1 MLKEYDYYFINLM
14 NNFKK
19 CEKKIGRADI
29 YKTESKLS
37 ITLPDDF
44 VLHYLEFNG
53 GTPEKSWWNGDE
65 GFEPVEVAGFKPFV
79 YNTQTND
86 DPRSL
91 IDGCYI
97 SMLDREVIPRNLLPF
112 ANDWGG
118 NFFCLN
124 LDNYS
129 IVYFATDSF
138 DEDLT
143 MQENH
148 IKLQRYL
155 INSFSNFVER
165 LVTEESLP

>member
-1 MLKEYDYYFINLM
+1 M
-14 NNFKK
+14 NHFSN
-19 CEKKIGRADI
+19 CEKKIERADI
-29 YKTESKLS
+29 AKIEEKLS

-44 VLHYLEFNG
+44 VSHYLHLNG
-53 GTPEKSWWNGDE
+53 GTPEKSWWDCDE
-65 GFEPVEVAGFKPFV
+65 DFEPVEVAGFKPFV
-79 YNTQTND
+79 YNAQTND

-97 SMLDREVIPRNLLPF
+97 SMLAREVIPNNLLPF

-148 IKLQRYL
+148 TKLQRYL
-155 INSFSNFVER
+155 TNSFSKFVNG
-165 LVTEESLP
+165 LVTEEDLS

>member
-1 MLKEYDYYFINLM
+1 M

-44 VLHYLEFNG
+44 ISHYLQFNG
-53 GTPEKSWWNGDE
+53 GIPEKSWWDGDE

-97 SMLDREVIPRNLLPF
+97 SMLDREVIPGNLLPF

-118 NFFCLN
+118 NLFCLN

-148 IKLQRYL
+148 IKVQRYL
-155 INSFSNFVER
+155 TNSFSNFLDG

>member
-1 MLKEYDYYFINLM
+1 M

-44 VLHYLEFNG
+44 VSHYLQFNG
-53 GTPEKSWWNGDE
+53 GIPEKSWWDGGE

-112 ANDWGG
+112 ANDCGG

-138 DEDLT
+138 DKDLT

-155 INSFSNFVER
+155 TNSFSHFVEG

>member
-1 MLKEYDYYFINLM
+1 M

-44 VLHYLEFNG
+44 VSHYLQFNG
-53 GTPEKSWWNGDE
+53 GIPEKSWWDGGE

-138 DEDLT
+138 DKDLT

-155 INSFSNFVER
+155 TNSFSHFVEG

>member
-1 MLKEYDYYFINLM
+1 M

-44 VLHYLEFNG
+44 VSHYLQFNG
-53 GTPEKSWWNGDE
+53 GIPEKSWWDGGE

-97 SMLDREVIPRNLLPF
+97 SMLDREVIPKNLLPF

-138 DEDLT
+138 DKDLT

-155 INSFSNFVER
+155 TNSFSHFVEG

>member
-1 MLKEYDYYFINLM
+1 M
-14 NNFKK
+14 NNIIN
-19 CEKKIGRADI
+19 CEKKIGRADNT
-29 YKTESKLS
+29 KTEEKLS

-44 VLHYLEFNG
+44 VSHYLQFNG
-53 GTPEKSWWNGDE
+53 GISEKSWWDGDE
-65 GFEPVEVAGFKPFV
+65 DFEPIEMAAFKPFA
-79 YNTQTND
+79 YNSQTNNA
-86 DPRSL
+86 PESL

-97 SMLDREVIPRNLLPF
+97 SMVHRELIPKNLLPF

-118 NFFCLN
+118 NFFCLD

-148 IKLQRYL
+148 RKLQRYL
-155 INSFSNFVER
+155 TNSFANFVNG
-165 LVTEESLP
+165 LVAEEDLS

>member
-1 MLKEYDYYFINLM
+1 M
-14 NNFKK
+14 NNLKK

-44 VLHYLEFNG
+44 VSHYLQFNG
-53 GTPEKSWWNGDE
+53 GIPEKSWWDGGE

-138 DEDLT
+138 DKDLT

-155 INSFSNFVER
+155 TNSFSHFVEG

>member
-1 MLKEYDYYFINLM
+1 M

-37 ITLPDDF
+37 ITLSDDF
-44 VLHYLEFNG
+44 VLHYLQFNG
-53 GTPEKSWWNGDE
+53 GIPEKSWWDGDG

-79 YNTQTND
+79 YNSQTNH

-155 INSFSNFVER
+155 TNSFSNFLDG
-165 LVTEESLP
+165 LVTEERLP

>member
-1 MLKEYDYYFINLM
+1 M

-44 VLHYLEFNG
+44 VSHYLQFNG
-53 GTPEKSWWNGDE
+53 GTPEKSWWDGDE

-86 DPRSL
+86 DPGTL

-97 SMLDREVIPRNLLPF
+97 SMLDREMIPRNLLPF

-155 INSFSNFVER
+155 INSFSNFVDG

>member
-1 MLKEYDYYFINLM
+1 MM

-44 VLHYLEFNG
+44 VSHYLQFNG
-53 GTPEKSWWNGDE
+53 GIPEKSWWDGDE

-129 IVYFATDSF
+129 IVYFSTDSF

-148 IKLQRYL
+148 IKIQRYL
-155 INSFSNFVER
+155 TNSFSNFVDG

>member
-1 MLKEYDYYFINLM
+1 M

-44 VLHYLEFNG
+44 VSHYLQFNG
-53 GTPEKSWWNGDE
+53 GIPEKSWWDGGE

-124 LDNYS
+124 LDYYS

-138 DEDLT
+138 DKDLT

-155 INSFSNFVER
+155 TNSFSHFVEG

>member
-1 MLKEYDYYFINLM
+1 M
-14 NNFKK
+14 NNIIN

-29 YKTESKLS
+29 TKTEEKLS

-44 VLHYLEFNG
+44 VSHYLQFNG
-53 GTPEKSWWNGDE
+53 GISEKSWWDGDE
-65 GFEPVEVAGFKPFV
+65 DFEPIEMAAFKPFA
-79 YNTQTND
+79 YNSQTNNA
-86 DPRSL
+86 PESL

-97 SMLDREVIPRNLLPF
+97 SMVDREVIPKNLLPF

-118 NFFCLN
+118 NFFCLD

-148 IKLQRYL
+148 RKLQRYL
-155 INSFSNFVER
+155 TNSFA
-165 LVTEESLP
+165 

>member
-1 MLKEYDYYFINLM
+1 M

-44 VLHYLEFNG
+44 VSHYLQFNG
-53 GTPEKSWWNGDE
+53 GIPEKSWWDGDE

-97 SMLDREVIPRNLLPF
+97 SMLDREVIPGNLLPF

-129 IVYFATDSF
+129 IVYFATGSF

-143 MQENH
+143 MQVNH

-155 INSFSNFVER
+155 INSFSNFVDG

>member
-1 MLKEYDYYFINLM
+1 M
-14 NNFKK
+14 NNIIN

-29 YKTESKLS
+29 TKTEEKLS

-44 VLHYLEFNG
+44 VSHYLQFNG
-53 GTPEKSWWNGDE
+53 GISEKSWWDGDE
-65 GFEPVEVAGFKPFV
+65 DFEPIEMAAFKPFA
-79 YNTQTND
+79 YNSQTNNA
-86 DPRSL
+86 PESL

-97 SMLDREVIPRNLLPF
+97 SMVDREVIPKNLLPF

-118 NFFCLN
+118 NFFCLD

-143 MQENH
+143 MQENLR
-148 IKLQRYL
+148 KLQRYL
-155 INSFSNFVER
+155 TNSFANFVNG
-165 LVTEESLP
+165 LVAEEDLS

>member
-1 MLKEYDYYFINLM
+1 M
-14 NNFKK
+14 NNIIN
-19 CEKKIGRADI
+19 CEKNIGRADI
-29 YKTESKLS
+29 TKTEEKLS

-44 VLHYLEFNG
+44 VSHYLQFNG
-53 GTPEKSWWNGDE
+53 GISEKSWWDGDE
-65 GFEPVEVAGFKPFV
+65 DFEPTEMAAFKPFA
-79 YNTQTND
+79 YNSQTNNA
-86 DPRSL
+86 PESL

-97 SMLDREVIPRNLLPF
+97 SMVDREVIPKDLLPF

-118 NFFCLN
+118 NFFCLD

-148 IKLQRYL
+148 RKLQRYL
-155 INSFSNFVER
+155 TNSFANFVNG
-165 LVTEESLP
+165 LVAEEDLS

>member
-1 MLKEYDYYFINLM
+1 M

-44 VLHYLEFNG
+44 VSHYLQFNG
-53 GTPEKSWWNGDE
+53 GIPEKSWWDGDE

-124 LDNYS
+124 LDYYS

-138 DEDLT
+138 DKDLT

-155 INSFSNFVER
+155 TNSFSHFVEG

>member
-1 MLKEYDYYFINLM
+1 M

-44 VLHYLEFNG
+44 VSHYLQFNG
-53 GTPEKSWWNGDE
+53 GIPEKSWWDGGE
-65 GFEPVEVAGFKPFV
+65 GFEPVEVAGFKPFF

-138 DEDLT
+138 DKDLT

-155 INSFSNFVER
+155 TNSFSHFVEG

>member
-1 MLKEYDYYFINLM
+1 M

-44 VLHYLEFNG
+44 VSHYLQFNG
-53 GTPEKSWWNGDE
+53 GIPEKSWWDGGE

-129 IVYFATDSF
+129 IVYFVTDSF
-138 DEDLT
+138 DKDLT

-155 INSFSNFVER
+155 TNSFSHFVEG

>member
-1 MLKEYDYYFINLM
+1 M

-19 CEKKIGRADI
+19 CEKKIGLADI
-29 YKTESKLS
+29 YKTASKLS
-37 ITLPDDF
+37 ISLPDDF
-44 VLHYLEFNG
+44 VSHYLQFNG
-53 GTPEKSWWNGDE
+53 GTPEKSWWDGDE

-79 YNTQTND
+79 YNTQIND

-138 DEDLT
+138 DKDLT

-155 INSFSNFVER
+155 TNSFSHFVEG

>member
-1 MLKEYDYYFINLM
+1 M
-14 NNFKK
+14 NNIIN

-29 YKTESKLS
+29 TKTEEKLS

-44 VLHYLEFNG
+44 VSHYLQFNG
-53 GTPEKSWWNGDE
+53 GISEKSWWDGDE
-65 GFEPVEVAGFKPFV
+65 DFEPIEMAAFKPFA
-79 YNTQTND
+79 YNSQTNNA
-86 DPRSL
+86 PESL

-97 SMLDREVIPRNLLPF
+97 SMVDREVIPKNLLPF

-118 NFFCLN
+118 NFFCLD

-148 IKLQRYL
+148 RKLQRYL
-155 INSFSNFVER
+155 TNSFANFVNG
-165 LVTEESLP
+165 LVAEEDLS

>member
-1 MLKEYDYYFINLM
+1 M

-44 VLHYLEFNG
+44 VSHYLQFNG
-53 GTPEKSWWNGDE
+53 GIPEKSWWDGGE

-118 NFFCLN
+118 NLFCLN

-138 DEDLT
+138 DKDLT

-155 INSFSNFVER
+155 TNSFSHFVEG

>member
-1 MLKEYDYYFINLM
+1 M
-14 NNFKK
+14 NNIIN

-29 YKTESKLS
+29 TKTEEKLS
-37 ITLPDDF
+37 ITLPYDF
-44 VLHYLEFNG
+44 VSHYLQFNG
-53 GTPEKSWWNGDE
+53 GTPVKSWWDGDE
-65 GFEPVEVAGFKPFV
+65 DFEPVEVAGFKSFV
-79 YNTQTND
+79 YNAQTND
-86 DPRSL
+86 DTGSL

-97 SMLDREVIPRNLLPF
+97 SMLDREVIPKNLFPF

-148 IKLQRYL
+148 TKLQRYL
-155 INSFSNFVER
+155 TNSFANFADG
-165 LVTEESLP
+165 LVAEEDLS

>member
-1 MLKEYDYYFINLM
+1 M

-44 VLHYLEFNG
+44 VSHYLQFNG
-53 GTPEKSWWNGDE
+53 GTPEKSWWDGDE

-86 DPRSL
+86 DPRTL

-97 SMLDREVIPRNLLPF
+97 SMLDREMIPRNLLPF

-118 NFFCLN
+118 TFFCLN

-129 IVYFATDSF
+129 IVYFSTDSF

-148 IKLQRYL
+148 IKIQRYL
-155 INSFSNFVER
+155 TNSFSNFVDG

>member
-1 MLKEYDYYFINLM
+1 M
-14 NNFKK
+14 
-19 CEKKIGRADI
+19 
-29 YKTESKLS
+29 
-37 ITLPDDF
+37 
-44 VLHYLEFNG
+44 
-53 GTPEKSWWNGDE
+53 
-65 GFEPVEVAGFKPFV
+65 
-79 YNTQTND
+79 
-86 DPRSL
+86 
-91 IDGCYI
+91 
-97 SMLDREVIPRNLLPF
+97 IPRNLLPF

-155 INSFSNFVER
+155 TNSFPNFVDG

>member
-1 MLKEYDYYFINLM
+1 M
-14 NNFKK
+14 NNIIN

-29 YKTESKLS
+29 TKTEEKLS

-44 VLHYLEFNG
+44 VSHYLQFNG
-53 GTPEKSWWNGDE
+53 GIPEKSWWDGDE
-65 GFEPVEVAGFKPFV
+65 DFEPIEVAAFKPFV
-79 YNTQTND
+79 YNSQTNNALG
-86 DPRSL
+86 SL

-97 SMLDREVIPRNLLPF
+97 SMVDREVIPKNLLPF

-118 NFFCLN
+118 NFFCLD

-148 IKLQRYL
+148 TKLQRYL
-155 INSFSNFVER
+155 TNSFANFVNG
-165 LVTEESLP
+165 LVAEEDLS

>member
-1 MLKEYDYYFINLM
+1 M

-44 VLHYLEFNG
+44 VSHYLQFNG
-53 GTPEKSWWNGDE
+53 GIPEKSWWDGGE

-124 LDNYS
+124 L
-129 IVYFATDSF
+129 
-138 DEDLT
+138 
-143 MQENH
+143 
-148 IKLQRYL
+148 
-155 INSFSNFVER
+155 
-165 LVTEESLP
+165 

>member
-1 MLKEYDYYFINLM
+1 
-14 NNFKK
+14 
-19 CEKKIGRADI
+19 
-29 YKTESKLS
+29 
-37 ITLPDDF
+37 
-44 VLHYLEFNG
+44 
-53 GTPEKSWWNGDE
+53 
-65 GFEPVEVAGFKPFV
+65 
-79 YNTQTND
+79 
-86 DPRSL
+86 
-91 IDGCYI
+91 
-97 SMLDREVIPRNLLPF
+97 MLDREVIPRNLLPF

-148 IKLQRYL
+148 IKIQRYL
-155 INSFSNFVER
+155 TNSFSNFVDG